1 MKLNINGFFLKYLNV
16 GLGKYSYELIKHLN
30 KDGKNIHLF
39 VPDDNNYDPGKLSI
53 LKDIHIHKHS
63 SILKIGHEYYDAR
76 LWEFSLYRK
85 LRHEKGSI
93 MFSPYFACSPNLIQ
107 NEIVTVGD
115 IIQYIIPNYAT
126 SIPAYLFNLYNKHY
140 IKYAKKIITFSEHSK
155 KDIIKYLNVKPEI
168 IYPIPLGVSNIFKPV
183 TNEKEISTIRQKY
196 SLPDNYILY
205 LGGFDY
211 RKNVIELLNAFKKL
225 KSYPSQKDIYLLLV
239 GKIPP
244 KTKKIIPDIKKTI
257 IETDLG
263 KYIME
268 LGYVPEEDL
277 PILYSLADLF
287 VYPSIYEGFGLP
299 VLEAIACGTPTIA
312 CNATSIPEILNRKD
326 ILYDPGDSN
335 LLAQKIKELLENNS
349 YRKELSIWG
358 IARSKEFT
366 WHKTAIRTEEVINY

>member
-1 MKLNINGFFLKYLNV
+1 MTLNINGFFLKYLNV

-39 VPDDNNYDPGKLSI
+39 IPNDNNYDPNKLSI
-53 LKDIHIHKHS
+53 LKDISIHKHNS
-63 SILKIGHEYYDAR
+63 KLKIGHNYYDAR
-76 LWEFSLYRK
+76 LWELSLYRM
-85 LRHEKGSI
+85 LRYEKEAI

-115 IIQYIIPNYAT
+115 MIQYLLPQYIGKT
-126 SIPAYLFNLYNKHY
+126 QYLFNLYNKHY
-140 IKYAKKIITFSEHSK
+140 IKYANKIITFSEHSK
-155 KDIIKYLNVKPEI
+155 KDIMKYLNVKPEN
-168 IYPIPLGVSNIFKPV
+168 IYPIPLGVSDIYKPV
-183 TNEKEISTIRQKY
+183 TNEKEKSSIRKKY

-205 LGGFDY
+205 LGGFDF
-211 RKNVIELLNAFKKL
+211 RKNVIELINAFKKL
-225 KSYPSQKDIYLLLV
+225 KSYTNQKDVYLVLV
-239 GKIPP
+239 GTIPP
-244 KTKKIIPDIKKTI
+244 KTKKIIPDIKKAI
-257 IETDLG
+257 IEAGLG
-263 KYIME
+263 KYIKE

-326 ILYDPGDSN
+326 ILYNPGDSN
-335 LLAQKIKELLENNS
+335 ILAQKIKEVLENNS
-349 YRKELSIWG
+349 YRKELGIWG

-366 WHKTAIRTEEVINY
+366 WHKTAMRTEEVINY